1 MIEDCKKAA
10 PILLVWLTTSTIIYL
25 QLYWSEFS
33 INPFDYISITE
44 VINYT
49 GSYLMAA
56 AALAVLIGI
65 LEFIFPSCL
74 TDKSFKNDTFAI
86 RALLALTLITGA
98 VSLFLPKYWPDTTF
112 IFYAVTP
119 VIARWGARTKAAKEI
134 VNNQAL
140 RLSFLIAVV
149 VTPYYAISTAGENSS
164 KIKNDQAKT
173 VKLSGI
179 EKFNGNNVIVVGRLG
194 DYTFIKQQ
202 GFPMIHAVL
211 SQEIKSIEFADSTV
225 GG

>member
-33 INPFDYISITE
+33 ISPFDYISIAE

-49 GSYLMAA
+49 GSYLMVA

-65 LEFIFPSCL
+65 LEFMFPSDL
-74 TDKSFKNDTFAI
+74 TEKRFKNDALAI
-86 RALLALTLITGA
+86 RSLLALTLITGA
-98 VSLFLPKYWPDTTF
+98 VSLYLPKYWPDTAF

-119 VIARWGARTKAAKEI
+119 LVAGWGARTTPAKELI
-134 VNNQAL
+134 NNQAL
-140 RLSFLIAVV
+140 RLSLLVAVV
-149 VTPYYAISTAGENSS
+149 VSPYYAISSASENSS
-164 KIKNDQAKT
+164 KIKNDHVKT

-194 DYTFIKQQ
+194 AYTFIKKP
-202 GFPMIHAVL
+202 GSPIIHAVL